1 MTEVCVLTTKNS
13 LASLWYITSSLCFL
27 FAGSAPWC
35 THSSPFCGQAR
46 RAMTNDFGFCLTHL
60 GNGLQNHTS
69 WRKKNLILS
78 YLFHQRRGAAIS
90 SLRSSSS
97 PSTVHQQKPLI
108 SSHLGIKHWEKGGL
122 LTGKT
127 LTTRSGKGCRCLQA
141 FGPQERSPDPEVVS
155 LDILYYG
162 VTGLH
167 PGSRNKCAAGEPLPP
182 SQEEGLR
189 MQGCLR
195 LPTHGN
201 FILFCSKPMLFPII
215 QTGDGGM
222 NG

>member
-13 LASLWYITSSLCFL
+13 LASLWYITSSLCFP

-35 THSSPFCGQAR
+35 THSLPFCGQAR
-46 RAMTNDFGFCLTHL
+46 RGMTNDFGFCLTHL

-69 WRKKNLILS
+69 RTKKNLILS

-90 SLRSSSS
+90 SLCSSSS
-97 PSTVHQQKPLI
+97 PSTVHWQKNLI

-122 LTGKT
+122 LTEKT

-167 PGSRNKCAAGEPLPP
+167 PGPGTNGLLGSHFHLVRKKGWGCRGALDSPLIV
-182 SQEEGLR
+182 
-189 MQGCLR
+189 
-195 LPTHGN
+195 
-201 FILFCSKPMLFPII
+201 ILFYFVLNLCYFP
-215 QTGDGGM
+215 
-222 NG
+222 